1 MSELNILS
9 YIRAMQPG
17 FKDHKQEAA
26 ARVLL
31 SASND
36 QD

>member
-17 FKDHKQEAA
+17 FKDNQAGSGRAVPAQRHQ
-26 ARVLL
+26 
-31 SASND
+31 
-36 QD
+36 